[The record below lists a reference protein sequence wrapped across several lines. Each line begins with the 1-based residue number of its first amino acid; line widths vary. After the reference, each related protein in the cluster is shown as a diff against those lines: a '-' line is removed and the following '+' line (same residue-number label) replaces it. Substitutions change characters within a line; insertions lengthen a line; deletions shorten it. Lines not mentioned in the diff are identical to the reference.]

1 MALTDKDPA
10 ALVEQY
16 VEPNPDKPGIGD
28 ARLREYGVPVWALV
42 GYGEATG
49 CDAAATALAY
59 RLPVEAVEAALA
71 YRDRYPTEIAVRLAE
86 NAA

>member
-1 MALTDKDPA
+1 MAQTARDPA
-10 ALVEQY
+10 ALIEQY
-16 VEPNPDKPGIGD
+16 IEPNPDRPGVGD

-49 CDAAATALAY
+49 RDAVATARAY
-59 RLPVEAVEAALA
+59 RLPLEAVEAALA
-71 YRDRYPTEIAVRLAE
+71 YRDRYPAEIAARIAD